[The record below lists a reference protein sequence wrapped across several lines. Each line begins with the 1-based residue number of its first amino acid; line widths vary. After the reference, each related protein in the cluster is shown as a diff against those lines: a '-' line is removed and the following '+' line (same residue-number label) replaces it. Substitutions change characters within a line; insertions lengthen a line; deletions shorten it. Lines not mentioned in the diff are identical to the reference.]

1 VKYAVTTCHAV
12 LLGIRP
18 VWLLQAPTLSQTTRA
33 VLLTVLCGGCC
44 CSQAQKEKRDDL
56 LAEIELLRQQ
66 YEAAAAASG
75 RLSSAGPERAPG
87 QLTFA
92 NV

>member
-1 VKYAVTTCHAV
+1 V
-12 LLGIRP
+12 
-18 VWLLQAPTLSQTTRA
+18 
-33 VLLTVLCGGCC
+33 
-44 CSQAQKEKRDDL
+44 QKEKRDDL

-66 YEAAAAASG
+66 YEAAAAATG

-92 NV
+92 KV